1 MVIRSIQ
8 HALYFHFLPAP
19 LKINF
24 TFNEYIYIHTYLHM
38 YKEREGKHL
47 NAGVI

>member
-1 MVIRSIQ
+1 MVIRTIQ
-8 HALYFHFLPAP
+8 CALCFHFLPAP

-24 TFNEYIYIHTYLHM
+24 TFNEYIYTFIYIYM
-38 YKEREGKHL
+38 YKEGAGKHL